1 MPVDV
6 AKPHRT
12 QKRRHV
18 SGTVCILAVALAGLG
33 GCRTPPPTFPAPA
46 PAATAA
52 PPAAIELPPDPAV
65 LVRRG
70 CFACL
75 ERALAQARDQNR
87 PDVAFEAAALLAL
100 RAKELGMAHG
110 DWFEQA
116 RQLAAGDGA
125 RQFMLDVVDALPV
138 DPRSGARDELLSQT
152 PRRLRAAA
160 LSPQWVESLASGSA
174 SLEFRSYLQL
184 ALTCASEDY
193 AVTKAEDVE
202 AGVPEAVRDAPLLRY
217 RLGICGSAHGPTL
230 RALRA
235 ADAEF
240 VDADYALGRYAVQ
253 VRGYPDLDEAL
264 RLLRSAASAF
274 PGSPAI
280 ASMGGGVYQMIEAWN
295 EALAAYDAALVL
307 VPDHPDALIGRTVA
321 LSNLE
326 RHRDAIT
333 TATRLI
339 EHGRWFVGQALYW
352 RAWNQFQ
359 LGEYPL
365 AREDADRARTIMVN
379 PGVYLL
385 SGMIDWRLRRLESA
399 EREFEEALRMDFGQC
414 EAATFLGGVR
424 NELSKAPGALEAF
437 KQAERCYSLT
447 ITLRRE
453 AIARLEDADATP
465 AHKAREIARH
475 QRAIEQAEKRR
486 AEAMT
491 GIDILQNYLTS
502 SPPRSQSRRP

>member
-1 MPVDV
+1 
-6 AKPHRT
+6 
-12 QKRRHV
+12 
-18 SGTVCILAVALAGLG
+18 
-33 GCRTPPPTFPAPA
+33 
-46 PAATAA
+46 
-52 PPAAIELPPDPAV
+52 
-65 LVRRG
+65 
-70 CFACL
+70 
-75 ERALAQARDQNR
+75 
-87 PDVAFEAAALLAL
+87 
-100 RAKELGMAHG
+100 
-110 DWFEQA
+110 
-116 RQLAAGDGA
+116 
-125 RQFMLDVVDALPV
+125 
-138 DPRSGARDELLSQT
+138 
-152 PRRLRAAA
+152 
-160 LSPQWVESLASGSA
+160 
-174 SLEFRSYLQL
+174 
-184 ALTCASEDY
+184 
-193 AVTKAEDVE
+193 
-202 AGVPEAVRDAPLLRY
+202 VRDAPLLRY

-235 ADAEF
+235 ADSDF

-280 ASMGGGVYQMIEAWN
+280 AAMGGDVYQMIEAWN
-295 EALAAYDAALVL
+295 EALAAYDAALAL
-307 VPDHPDALIGRTVA
+307 VPDHPDALIGRTVG

-326 RHRDAIT
+326 RHPDAIA

-399 EREFEEALRMDFGQC
+399 EREF